1 MRKSSKRPNQ
11 TPSLKPYSTYA
22 SLRVFIFASRTCVF
36 AWKLHIC
43 NLWCNICRKEQSAII
58 APALPASFLHDRWD
72 AVNCLECG
80 TENPVQL
87 RTCTKCSAALQPA
100 RALHYLDLAEAY
112 INKGEYDQA
121 SEYLSKADQV
131 MLALSGNEREQY
143 LLSARAFRLQ
153 SCIHY
158 GKGNMD
164 RAKEELLDAQRGLEG
179 KSAGSM
185 LLADVLNRL
194 GNIAYYEG
202 NSDSALA
209 NYQRSADIA
218 IHNSGSAIAAK
229 AISNMGNVYVSLGEI
244 DVAASYYSRGL
255 VYAEQSGSV
264 VLAQSYSI
272 LTWLHS
278 NYGPFSLALD
288 YAAKAFALAGE
299 IENLDTRTLTITQ
312 VAAAH
317 LKYGNL
323 EQAEQYLR
331 EAYSLVQRTGNR
343 LVEEQVLAELAELL
357 RQKDDY
363 EAWQSYV
370 IKAFRASATSP
381 LLRKESALQLIIYY
395 IKQQDIDRARRVL
408 QSMKSSHEQTGSL
421 GGREAALI
429 NQAAALLDT
438 VEGSWQRARQH
449 FELAINSGTLTRY
462 ELAIIWQDY
471 ATMLCEQDKH
481 EPDREIYVK
490 AFDAVER
497 AVMLMQQLGLSHR
510 STALAAIL
518 PAQTSIPQPPLPP
531 I

>member
-1 MRKSSKRPNQ
+1 M
-11 TPSLKPYSTYA
+11 
-22 SLRVFIFASRTCVF
+22 
-36 AWKLHIC
+36 
-43 NLWCNICRKEQSAII
+43 
-58 APALPASFLHDRWD
+58 
-72 AVNCLECG
+72 NCLECG
-80 TENPVQL
+80 TENPIQS
-87 RTCTKCSAALQPA
+87 RTCASCGAALQAA
-100 RALHYLDLAEAY
+100 RALFYLNLAEAD

-121 SEYLSKADQV
+121 GVHQSRADQII
-131 MLALSGNEREQY
+131 LTLSNEERERY
-143 LLSARAFRLQ
+143 LLTARAFWLQ
-153 SCIHY
+153 SSIHY

-164 RAKEELLDAQRGLEG
+164 RAKEELLDAQYSLKG
-179 KSAGSM
+179 KPVGGA

-209 NYQRSADIA
+209 YYQQSADIA
-218 IHNSGSAIAAK
+218 THEAANAIAAK
-229 AISNMGNVYVSLGEI
+229 AISNIGNIYVGRGEI
-244 DVAASYYSRGL
+244 DIAAAYYTRGL
-255 VYAEQSGSV
+255 EYAEQAGAV
-264 VLAQSYSI
+264 ALAHAYST

-278 NYGPFSLALD
+278 NYGPFNLALD

-299 IENLDTRTLTITQ
+299 VENLDTRSLTITQ

-331 EAYSLVQRTGNR
+331 EAYALVQRTGNR
-343 LVEEQVLAELAELL
+343 LVEEEVLAEFAELL

-408 QSMKSSHEQTGSL
+408 QAMKSSHEQTGNL

-449 FELAINSGTLTRY
+449 FELAINSGALTRY

-497 AVMLMQQLGLSHR
+497 AANLLQQLGLSHR
-510 STALAAIL
+510 SAALAAIL
-518 PAQTSIPQPPLPP
+518 PAQTSIPQPNLPQ